1 HLQQWR
7 QKAQFCFKA
16 PIIITTHVLYGQEKK
31 MENHTMVTE
40 FILVSF
46 KGQPQMQIVFLLLF
60 LLMYTITLVGNAGMI
75 LITSSDSKLH
85 TPMYYFL
92 KNLSFLDICYSSVIT
107 PKAMVSFATGDM
119 AISYNGCATQMFFF
133 SLFGTTEAFF
143 LAVMAY
149 DRFIAVCSPLL
160 YHTIMSKKRCMCL
173 VCISYFFG
181 CVNCCTQTG
190 FTFSLAFC
198 GPTHVN
204 HFFCDVPAV
213 MKASCSDTFVNE
225 MVLLVVCVVIFTSY
239 TYILST
245 ILKIQSAEGRRKAF
259 STCAS
264 HITAVTIFYGTVFF
278 IYAQPAG
285 MSSPAQSKIVSVFY
299 TLVIPMLNP
308 LIYSLRNKDV
318 KAALKR
324 TLGKKRLFSM
334 NR

>member
-1 HLQQWR
+1 MDNCST
-7 QKAQFCFKA
+7 AS
-16 PIIITTHVLYGQEKK
+16 
-31 MENHTMVTE
+31 E
-40 FILVSF
+40 FILVGF
-46 KGQPQMQIVFLLLF
+46 RDLPELQVTFFITFLVL
-60 LLMYTITLVGNAGMI
+60 YITTVMGNGGMI
-75 LITSSDSKLH
+75 AVISADSQLH

-92 KNLSFLDICYSSVIT
+92 KNLSFLDLCYSSAIA
-107 PKAMVSFATGDM
+107 PKALVNFFEEKNI
-119 AISYNGCATQMFFF
+119 ISYEGCVAQLM
-133 SLFGTTEAFF
+133 LFTIFVTTEGFL

-149 DRFIAVCSPLL
+149 DRFVAICYPLL
-160 YHTIMSKKRCMCL
+160 YPTKMSKKSCHRL
-173 VCISYFFG
+173 VATSYACG
-181 CVNCCTQTG
+181 CTNGVIQTSVS
-190 FTFSLAFC
+190 FHLRFC
-198 GPTHVN
+198 NLSKIN

-213 MKASCSDTFVNE
+213 MNAATTYTYLNE
-225 MVLLVVCVVIFTSY
+225 AVMFSLCNVIIAITTVVIFTSY

-245 ILKIQSAEGRRKAF
+245 ILKIQSVEGRRKAF

-278 IYAQPAG
+278 IYAQPAA